1 MNLRSLLSLSLSS
14 LCAACIIVDGG
25 DDAAS
30 DESTGTPADSSGSAD
45 ESTGA
50 DPGFDADEVIA
61 MAATYATTLEK
72 ISDQPFASQ
81 HGAADMVGVYVNSE
95 AAALFRTLDPEA
107 PVEVDLPEGTLI
119 VKEHFD
125 DAGAF
130 SGFLLMYRGPEGY
143 APMTG
148 DWFWAATNAGGDTL
162 TAGASGGVDFCIS
175 CHTPAPSFV
184 FGVAADNQT

>member
-1 MNLRSLLSLSLSS
+1 MNLRSLLPLSLSS

-30 DESTGTPADSSGSAD
+30 DESTGTPAGSSGAAD
-45 ESTGA
+45 DSTGVA
-50 DPGFDADEVIA
+50 AGVDEDEVIA
-61 MAATYATTLEK
+61 MAAMYETTLEK
-72 ISDQPFASQ
+72 ISAQPFDSE
-81 HGAADMVGVYVNSE
+81 HGAADMVEVYINPE

-107 PVEVDLPEGTLI
+107 PAEVDFPEGTLI

-148 DWFWAATNAGGDTL
+148 DWFWAATNA
-162 TAGASGGVDFCIS
+162 AGATLSAGPSGPVDFCIS
-175 CHTPAPSFV
+175 CHTPAPSLV